1 MGLSFTKRESK
12 LQNEILIY
20 KTGFLDYKWD
30 SRVAIHQE
38 TDVIWDYPYEYRKE
52 TKNRENADA

>member
-20 KTGFLDYKWD
+20 KTGLLDYKWD
-30 SRVAIHQE
+30 SRVAIHQHE
-38 TDVIWDYPYEYRKE
+38 ISPFLFYCNMDILALKLQFITF
-52 TKNRENADA
+52 